1 MGEPLQAL
9 RETRRVLRREGRV
22 AFSVWGEPQHNP
34 WMTFSAGL
42 MIERGYMAPFS
53 SDGPGMFSMSTPD
66 KIEPLVNEAGFEDV
80 HIEEM
85 EVSWRFDDADELW
98 IFASELQGPVALA
111 IGKLE
116 EGERRA
122 VRSAIEERAAGF
134 LKDGGYELPGL
145 SLNVVAS

>member
-1 MGEPLQAL
+1 
-9 RETRRVLRREGRV
+9 
-22 AFSVWGEPQHNP
+22 
-34 WMTFSAGL
+34 
-42 MIERGYMAPFS
+42 
-53 SDGPGMFSMSTPD
+53 MFSMSTPD